1 MTTDAKAPPYP
12 SAPPTSQPGR
22 KPDRED
28 DENRFY
34 DGVTF
39 ASDSYVPWVFGKL
52 RLGKCDTSRMQESG
66 CPVLRNHIP
75 DRLVGAVLT
84 VGKRGGLWRS
94 DWRLPKISG
103 NKDTFD
109 LLDSGVLRGISV
121 GGRLNLDT
129 LVMDN
134 EKYADKL
141 ADALF
146 TCDWQIIEES
156 LTGIPADTSATVDR
170 MLAGV
175 LQRDSPAVFDTLISP
190 EGIFTK
196 ATPDIQRQVEALFR
210 DHNETI
216 SLRKEQAMTTQT
228 EIPPDV
234 LQRAVNEALAT
245 EKAQTR
251 ITDLEAQVAKLTTE
265 AEAEAA
271 RNMEARSEFKK
282 IQFQPQGRVLQLD
295 TWNPRDNAIDLGK
308 ILRLTCTDD
317 VGFPPLDRAN
327 TSLEE
332 SILERVDLEAPGRNT
347 VGRIPFEAII
357 EQQKQL
363 HIQRNTLAGGAGAR
377 PVDINVLGDG
387 GLLLSAFSPIL
398 GSMTVRTGLSGGQKL
413 PYWTAQG
420 TAAGGAEGADI
431 TIGTWTLEDSEL
443 LPVSIAT
450 AFEISSSLRAA
461 DDGAFE
467 GLVRMG
473 VQGVAGEELV
483 KQVLD
488 GGGSTANEISGLW
501 SKVSTATP
509 DRLHEYGSAQTDF
522 ARSDVLTVKNFVA
535 LAKSDGSAGS
545 FILSTS
551 LWQLCEGTLR
561 GGDASDRYLLESMGG
576 MMQMDG
582 GMAMVGEMEGRPTY
596 FFQDFAPSGV
606 TDAGLMIKPDRVTVF
621 LWGNSFD
628 LEYVPIMAR
637 KEQYKLIVEANIGVI
652 QPDANLAAIRQT

>member
-1 MTTDAKAPPYP
+1 MTTDAKAPPYS

-34 DGVTF
+34 NNVTF
-39 ASDSYVPWVFGKL
+39 ASDSYVPWIFGKL

-84 VGKRGGLWRS
+84 VEKRGGLWRS

-146 TCDWQIIEES
+146 TCDWVIVEES
-156 LTGIPADTSATVDR
+156 LTGIPADTQATVDR
-170 MLAGV
+170 MLADV
-175 LQRDSPAVFDTLISP
+175 VQRDAPAVFDTLISP
-190 EGIFTK
+190 EGIFTT
-196 ATPDIQRQVEALFR
+196 ATPDLQRKVEALR
-210 DHNETI
+210 QTHNAAI
-216 SLRKEQAMTTQT
+216 LRRREEAMTTASQ
-228 EIPPDV
+228 IPPDI
-234 LQRAVNEALAT
+234 LEKAVNERLAGDSAV
-245 EKAQTR
+245 KR
-251 ITDLEAQVAKLTTE
+251 LSDLEAANAKLTSDLE
-265 AEAEAA
+265 AESK
-271 RNMEARSEFKK
+271 RNMEARNEFKK

-295 TWNPRDNAIDLGK
+295 SWSPRDNAIDLGK

-327 TSLEE
+327 STLEE
-332 SILERVDLEAPGRNT
+332 SILEQLDLEAPGRNT
-347 VGRIPFEAII
+347 VGRIPFSAII

-363 HIQRNTLAGGAGAR
+363 MIQRNTLASGGGAI
-377 PVDINVLGDG
+377 PTNINVLGDG

-420 TAAGGAEGADI
+420 AAAGGAEGSDI
-431 TIGTWTLEDSEL
+431 TIGVWTLDDTEL
-443 LPVSIAT
+443 FPVALGT
-450 AFEISSSLRAA
+450 AFDISSSLRAA
-461 DDGAFE
+461 DDGSFE

-483 KQVLD
+483 SQILN
-488 GGGSTANEISGLW
+488 GGGSAANEISGLW
-501 SKVSTATP
+501 SRVSAATP
-509 DRLHEYGSAQTDF
+509 DRVHEYGANQAAFT
-522 ARSDVLTVKNFVA
+522 RSDVLTTKNLVA
-535 LAKSDGSAGS
+535 LSKSDGSAGS

-551 LWQLCEGTLR
+551 LWQLCEQTLR
-561 GGDASDRYLLESMGG
+561 GGSASDRYLLESMGG

-606 TDAGLMIKPDRVTVF
+606 VDAGLMIKPDRVTVF
-621 LWGNSFD
+621 LWGNSFN
-628 LEYVPIMAR
+628 LEYVPVMAR
-637 KEQYKLIVEANIGVI
+637 KEQYKLEVLANMGVI